1 MLNSTSDS
9 PISKSQ
15 IKRQIIIRY
24 QGGEGVAFLDEEI
37 ELRCSAGVFAF
48 NQIGVRYLLTSGR
61 CFPEDAL
68 LFYHVPWHHP
78 DTSTLFGIL
87 HHISFSDDEFPS
99 LFIENFGYPSNVGQ
113 HICISGYE
121 ILIACGRVSSLNARV
136 DLPPLRRHVRIVS
149 YRGVL
154 KMEVFDVN
162 IRDRDRGGTVF
173 SYLPS
178 TEYQRV
184 EAYGIVTHSYERAYG
199 AIYGG
204 TPIVVTTIQRL
215 RESVPARPGEVK
227 LQILLNVE
235 VLIITNSGCE
245 VKDVFKGN

>member
-1 MLNSTSDS
+1 MNYLKYKDSLMLNSTSDS

-48 NQIGVRYLLTSGR
+48 NQIG
-61 CFPEDAL
+61 
-68 LFYHVPWHHP
+68 
-78 DTSTLFGIL
+78 
-87 HHISFSDDEFPS
+87 
-99 LFIENFGYPSNVGQ
+99 NFGYPSNVGQ

-215 RESVPARPGEVK
+215 RESVPARRYIRNLTFIDMGT
-227 LQILLNVE
+227 L
-235 VLIITNSGCE
+235 G
-245 VKDVFKGN
+245 